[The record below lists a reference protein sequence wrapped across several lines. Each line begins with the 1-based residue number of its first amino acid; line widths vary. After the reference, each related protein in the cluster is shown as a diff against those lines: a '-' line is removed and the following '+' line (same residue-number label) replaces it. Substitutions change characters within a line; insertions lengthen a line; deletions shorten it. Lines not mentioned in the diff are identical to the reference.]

1 MRTERMW
8 FQFSVPVSQLALSG
22 ISTEDWKKLL
32 LGYLSLISCH
42 LFWQV
47 ASGAPQSRL
56 CSYSKFKGRRF
67 KMELHY
73 ALQQNFW
80 FKRHR
85 MHFPLLSQLRF
96 SGILVKWQRFF
107 AFLAA
112 QQGKD
117 GKVSEQRLELKQMQV
132 EDFIFTLIS
141 AVLSVL

>member
-1 MRTERMW
+1 
-8 FQFSVPVSQLALSG
+8 
-22 ISTEDWKKLL
+22 
-32 LGYLSLISCH
+32 
-42 LFWQV
+42 
-47 ASGAPQSRL
+47 
-56 CSYSKFKGRRF
+56 
-67 KMELHY
+67 
-73 ALQQNFW
+73 
-80 FKRHR
+80 